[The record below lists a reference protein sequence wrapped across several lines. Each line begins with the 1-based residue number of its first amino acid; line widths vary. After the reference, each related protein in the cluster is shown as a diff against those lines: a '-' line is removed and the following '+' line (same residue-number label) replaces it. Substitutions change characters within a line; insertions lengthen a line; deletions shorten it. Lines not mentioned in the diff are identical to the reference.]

1 MLPNCASQSP
11 YAGDGNLL
19 GHHVKMLDVR
29 NTQVLRRLARGSQE
43 FFPIFIFDAGF
54 QVFGNVSQ
62 PENKFLDFRE
72 LAEQEGA
79 VFLGQYNF
87 ASNKYSLPYPSPFI
101 SLFFLSLPLL
111 ARLIHPSYKHEWL
124 YYRCGYIQ

>member
-29 NTQVLRRLARGSQE
+29 NTQVLRRLTRGSQH
-43 FFPIFIFDAGF
+43 FFPIFIFYAGF

-87 ASNKYSLPYPSPFI
+87 
-101 SLFFLSLPLL
+101 
-111 ARLIHPSYKHEWL
+111 
-124 YYRCGYIQ
+124 

>member
-29 NTQVLRRLARGSQE
+29 NTEVLRRLARGSE
-43 FFPIFIFDAGF
+43 RFFPIFICDAGF
-54 QVFGNVSQ
+54 QVFGNVSH
-62 PENKFLDFRE
+62 PDEKFLDFRKLVE
-72 LAEQEGA
+72 EEGA

-87 ASNKYSLPYPSPFI
+87 AWKKYPSPPYLSDIFSSI
-101 SLFFLSLPLL
+101 YLGEKLLYILVCLSLSHINLNFFF
-111 ARLIHPSYKHEWL
+111 
-124 YYRCGYIQ
+124 